1 MVGANFYAFCNY
13 GRTSHAVE
21 SQNEE
26 SHEDGL
32 GGEQGDRQRE
42 ASPDVV
48 VGYDHHLLIVIM
60 ILIMLMIMILSR
72 VKVNL
77 MAEQAL

>member
-1 MVGANFYAFCNY
+1 MYLVKC
-13 GRTSHAVE
+13 RTSHAIK
-21 SQNEE
+21 SQDEE

-42 ASPDVV
+42 GSPYVV

-60 ILIMLMIMILSR
+60 IIIMLMIMILSK
-72 VKVNL
+72 VIVNL
-77 MAEQAL
+77 MAKQTL

>member
-1 MVGANFYAFCNY
+1 MILRFFVYLVKC
-13 GRTSHAVE
+13 RTSHAVK
-21 SQNEE
+21 SQDEE

-48 VGYDHHLLIVIM
+48 VGYDHHLVMVIT
-60 ILIMLMIMILSR
+60 IIIMLMIMILS
-72 VKVNL
+72 KVV
-77 MAEQAL
+77 

>member
-1 MVGANFYAFCNY
+1 MILSVFSQI
-13 GRTSHAVE
+13 RTSHAVE
-21 SQNEE
+21 SQDEE

-42 ASPDVV
+42 GSPYVV

-72 VKVNL
+72 VIVEL
-77 MAEQAL
+77 MAKQ

>member
-1 MVGANFYAFCNY
+1 MYLVKR
-13 GRTSHAVE
+13 RTSHAVE
-21 SQNEE
+21 SQDEE

-32 GGEQGDRQRE
+32 GGEKGDRQRE

>member
-1 MVGANFYAFCNY
+1 MYLVKR
-13 GRTSHAVE
+13 RTSHAVE
-21 SQNEE
+21 SQDEE

-32 GGEQGDRQRE
+32 GGEKGDRQRE

-60 ILIMLMIMILSR
+60 IIIMLMIIILS
-72 VKVNL
+72 KVIVTF
-77 MAEQAL
+77 MARQTL